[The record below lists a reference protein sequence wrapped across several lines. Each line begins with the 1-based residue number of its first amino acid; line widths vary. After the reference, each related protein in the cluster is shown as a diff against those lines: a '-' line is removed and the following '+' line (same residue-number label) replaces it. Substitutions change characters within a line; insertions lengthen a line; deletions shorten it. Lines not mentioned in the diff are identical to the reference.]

1 MNDRENTTVIDQLV
15 PNAVD
20 GDVIPAVQLE
30 LSLDE
35 PQLTYRPKF
44 PLPDEINQL
53 PRDQTVCQYCGVSYL
68 VLSEIKQLEERIEK
82 QSSELIDL
90 LAQTQIKDEQIAVV
104 ELENKN
110 LNKQLQEIQ
119 KTDSSIYQIRNDRD
133 NLRCQV
139 DDLSAA
145 VETAG
150 ATEKRC
156 MHELTETRGRL
167 DLAGVQADA
176 LRHSLIRIRSK
187 CIHILC
193 DSNVM
198 NEITKIRSYLDKIR
212 VHLELKDDAVTM
224 HKAGLECRLRDA
236 EEECATL
243 EHEKQCMEE
252 HYARNESRM
261 VEKRRQWSEE
271 QGTLKGDVKST
282 HAFGYSHNSVVRE
295 NRVNDVIAL
304 ILN

>member
-1 MNDRENTTVIDQLV
+1 MPNLVTLWYESKVITEKQRKAGGNTLAKRFPMNDRENTPVIDQLV

-119 KTDSSIYQIRNDRD
+119 RNDSS
-133 NLRCQV
+133 
-139 DDLSAA
+139 
-145 VETAG
+145 
-150 ATEKRC
+150 
-156 MHELTETRGRL
+156 GRL

-176 LRHSLIRIRSK
+176 LRHALIRIRSK
-187 CIHILC
+187 CVRILR

-198 NEITKIRSYLDKIR
+198 NEITRIRSYLDKIR

-252 HYARNESRM
+252 HCARNESRM

-271 QGTLKGDVKST
+271 QGTLKGDIKST
-282 HAFGYSHNSVVRE
+282 HVFGYSHNSVARE

-304 ILN
+304 VLS